1 MKKYFIDVIK
11 NHYFDF
17 EGTTDAKSF
26 WMFFG
31 FSFLINIVLGL
42 IDWGIGWDFLSEGI
56 LCFIFQLAI
65 LLPFLGIGA
74 RRLHDSG
81 KSGWWWLIA
90 LVPFI
95 GWIILIIFW
104 VMPSKQI
111 ILKTAS

>member
-1 MKKYFIDVIK
+1 MKQCKQYFIDVIK
-11 NHYFDF
+11 NQYFDF
-17 EGTTDAKSF
+17 EGTTDVKSF

-31 FSFLINIVLGL
+31 FSFLCNIALGI
-42 IDWGIGWDFLSEGI
+42 IDWIIGWKICHEGV

-95 GWIILIIFW
+95 GWIVLIIFW
-104 VMPSKQI
+104 IMPSKQ
-111 ILKTAS
+111 